1 MTPPKRR
8 RLSDRRLASVV
19 YVARSSIHGRGLFA
33 ARAIAADEYIG
44 TFHGPRVSDDGCH
57 VLWVYPEKGAPIGRV
72 GRNLMRFLNHA
83 TPYSA
88 AFQGFDL
95 YACRAIQ
102 AGEEITI
109 DYAEAE

>member
-1 MTPPKRR
+1 MNPPERR

-19 YVARSSIHGRGLFA
+19 YVDRSAIHGRGVFA

-57 VLWVYPEKGAPIGRV
+57 VLWVYPEAGSPIGRL
-72 GRNLMRFLNHA
+72 GENLLRFLNHA

-88 AFQGFDL
+88 AFEGFDL
-95 YACRAIQ
+95 YARRDIQ